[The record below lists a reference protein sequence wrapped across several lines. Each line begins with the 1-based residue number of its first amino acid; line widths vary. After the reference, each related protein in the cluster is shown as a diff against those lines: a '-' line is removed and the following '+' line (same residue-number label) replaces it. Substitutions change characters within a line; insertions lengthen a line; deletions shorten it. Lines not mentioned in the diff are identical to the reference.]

1 MKTIYIKS
9 AAIISLILGITT
21 ANAQKDNVGIGTS
34 KPDHSALLDLSSQSK
49 GLLIPRMSLEQRG
62 SILSPANGLMIY
74 QTDFLSGFYY
84 FDGREWKPMMTST
97 NANSVA
103 DANNWGLTGNTGLTA
118 GSNFI
123 GGDIPLEF
131 RINSVTSAYIDG
143 ATGKT
148 FLGYRAGLGNTST
161 NVVAIGQS
169 ALAGSNTGGDN
180 LAVGFQAMNKNT
192 TGIQNVGLGTNALY
206 NNLGGSNNVAIGAGT
221 LFTNVSG
228 GSNTA
233 IGFQALNK
241 NTGSNNLA
249 FGVNALYLNQSGFL
263 NTAVGNASLQNNL
276 VGSSNT
282 AIGSQALNK
291 NTGSDNLA
299 IGVNALYL
307 NEGGFLNTA
316 IGNAALQN
324 NLVGSGNTAIGSQA
338 LQNSTGTGNLALGVN
353 SLKDLSTGASNTSI
367 GNYSGVNKNGSGNIY
382 IGFEAGKVVAS
393 TIESNKLYIA
403 NSSTTQPTVYGDF
416 SANFVSIGNN
426 ITLAKRDAI
435 ATAGSYGLLVEKGI
449 LTEKLKVATISS
461 ADWADYVFES
471 SYKLMALEEVEKF
484 VKANKHLPNVPSADE
499 MSKNGLDVV
508 TSDSKLLEKIEELTL
523 YMIEMNKEIKA
534 LKKENEQLKKK

>member
-9 AAIISLILGITT
+9 AAIIVLILGITT
-21 ANAQKDNVGIGTS
+21 ANAQKENVGIGTT
-34 KPDHSALLDLSSQSK
+34 KPDQSALLDLSSQSK

-62 SILSPANGLMIY
+62 SIQNPANGLMVY

-84 FDGREWKPMMTST
+84 FDGKNWSPLTST
-97 NANSVA
+97 TNVNSVA
-103 DANNWGLTGNTGLTA
+103 DANNWGLLGNA
-118 GSNFI
+118 GTDAATNFI
-123 GGDIPLEF
+123 GTTDAQDLVFKVNGQKSGLIANGGL
-131 RINSVTSAYIDG
+131 
-143 ATGKT
+143 T
-148 FLGYRAGLGNTST
+148 FLGYKSGATNNGNRNTGIGFQTLILSTGDDNVAVGYNALSKNTSG
-161 NVVAIGQS
+161 V
-169 ALAGSNTGGDN
+169 
-180 LAVGFQAMNKNT
+180 
-192 TGIQNVGLGTNALY
+192 
-206 NNLGGSNNVAIGAGT
+206 NNVAIGSSS
-221 LFTNVSG
+221 LL
-228 GSNTA
+228 SNTTGFNNVGVGIYTLLANTTGVNNMA
-233 IGFQALNK
+233 IG
-241 NTGSNNLA
+241 G
-249 FGVNALYLNQSGFL
+249 
-263 NTAVGNASLQNNL
+263 ASLQNNTTGSFNTG
-276 VGSSNT
+276 VGVATLATNT
-282 AIGSQALNK
+282 TGYKNMAIGTSALSANTTGFLNVAIGVQPLLGNTTGSENIAIGSDALLS
-291 NTGSDNLA
+291 NTTG
-299 IGVNALYL
+299 IK
-307 NEGGFLNTA
+307 NTA
-316 IGNAALQN
+316 IGNTAGRN
-324 NLVGSGNTAIGSQA
+324 NL
-338 LQNSTGTGNLALGVN
+338 TGTGNVF
-353 SLKDLSTGASNTSI
+353 I
-367 GNYSGVNKNGSGNIY
+367 GYAAGSS
-382 IGFEAGKVVAS
+382 E
-393 TIESNKLYIA
+393 TTSNKLYIA